1 MTGAWSADQA
11 ADAAVGDCDWDRDR
25 DRVCDGD

>member
-25 DRVCDGD
+25 VCDGD